1 MPRMPSKLRLATA
14 SAAPTQ
20 AEEPTVSTPAEEPE
34 TALPV
39 IAEPDR
45 PLLGRPPKY
54 QPDFARQAA
63 KLCALGATDED
74 LAEFFAVNVRTI
86 GRWKVE
92 HEAFCGALKLG
103 KGAVDDKVERSLYQR
118 AVGYSYDT
126 VKVFTHQ
133 GQVIRA
139 EHREHYPPDTT
150 AAIFWLKNR
159 RPEEWRDKQ
168 DVNHGGNLTVE
179 LVKFSDDPD
188 S

>member
-1 MPRMPSKLRLATA
+1 MPRSPARLRLATA
-14 SAAPTQ
+14 AACSPVDDPG
-20 AEEPTVSTPAEEPE
+20 ATVEAHATADVDQGPE
-34 TALPV
+34 CGRPPV
-39 IAEPDR
+39 
-45 PLLGRPPKY
+45 GRPPKY
-54 QPDFARQAA
+54 RADFARQAA
-63 KLCALGATDED
+63 KLCELGATDDD
-74 LAEFFAVNVRTI
+74 LAAFFAVNVRTI

-92 HEAFCGALKLG
+92 HEAFCAALKLG

-126 VKVFTHQ
+126 VKIFTHQ

-139 EHREHYPPDTT
+139 EYREHYPPDTT

-168 DVNHGGNLTVE
+168 DLSHGGKLTVE

>member
-86 GRWKVE
+86 G
-92 HEAFCGALKLG
+92 
-103 KGAVDDKVERSLYQR
+103 
-118 AVGYSYDT
+118 
-126 VKVFTHQ
+126 
-133 GQVIRA
+133 
-139 EHREHYPPDTT
+139 
-150 AAIFWLKNR
+150 
-159 RPEEWRDKQ
+159 
-168 DVNHGGNLTVE
+168 
-179 LVKFSDDPD
+179 
-188 S
+188 